1 MASGAVRL
9 HQQVNFLSEFQFNVF
24 VFTCS
29 VFICSRVKRRCCE
42 SVQTSL
48 ETCFV
53 EKSLNNFNFKTKHK
67 SGIKI
72 FVKSFLFSEFVS
84 VLQLSI
90 SVNTS
95 DRQCQMA
102 AVLEEAFNVV
112 NDELKTALQGGRDNS
127 APCGVLEDDK
137 MLSLLEK
144 YSEQLVQ
151 MTQNK
156 LNVI

>member
-1 MASGAVRL
+1 
-9 HQQVNFLSEFQFNVF
+9 
-24 VFTCS
+24 
-29 VFICSRVKRRCCE
+29 
-42 SVQTSL
+42 
-48 ETCFV
+48 
-53 EKSLNNFNFKTKHK
+53 
-67 SGIKI
+67 
-72 FVKSFLFSEFVS
+72 
-84 VLQLSI
+84 
-90 SVNTS
+90 
-95 DRQCQMA
+95 MA

-112 NDELKTALQGGRDNS
+112 NDELKTALRGGRGNS